1 MVTNYGGQHFTE
13 GNIGTSLEGVATDPA
28 AGAAAIGATGYNT
41 ALELGKLDTVR
52 CREAIRDGRLF
63 HGD

>member
-13 GNIGTSLEGVATDPA
+13 GNIGTLLEGVAADGA

-41 ALELGKLDTVR
+41 ALKLGKLDTVR